1 MTTVLRISTFGAFDV
16 RLGDRRVAGVSNGK
30 MSALLVY
37 LAMTAGHRHRR
48 EALAELFWPGL
59 PAEAARSNLRH
70 TVFHLR
76 QALHGAAA
84 QYVRP
89 GRDWLGFDRDA
100 PYRLDALEL
109 TAPVP
114 SCIAHPTP
122 EHCGPCIAQMEAMVA
137 LYRGRFMAEL
147 ALPECPEFDGWL
159 QLQADALH
167 RHALAL
173 LERLSDCHEQFHGYA
188 RALHFAQRHV
198 ELEPWDEEGHRRV
211 VRLFAL
217 NGQRG
222 AALAHYEACC
232 RILRDGPGVPPG
244 ERLRALA
251 AHIRAGTFAPGTTPG
266 GARPPAACLPP
277 PPFVPPLSSE
287 RRYATVVYCEIT
299 AVDIDDPD
307 AAMALL
313 RVPRLRAAAIVRHHG
328 GDIVPTH
335 GGGLLAYFAR
345 HGEESGA
352 AVQAVAAARLLARE
366 NAPGLDVR
374 VGVHSGVVVAGA
386 DPGVPDLV
394 GTVSNLAIRL
404 RLVAEPGEVVLSGET
419 KAHVA
424 TCHECIPLGTRRLRG
439 MSRAVEAFRLG
450 GPSASAAA
458 SRAPTSSPDAFFD

>member
-1 MTTVLRISTFGAFDV
+1 MTTVLRIFTFGAFGV
-16 RLGDRRVAGVSNGK
+16 RIGDRLVTGVSNGK
-30 MSALLVY
+30 MSALFVY

-48 EALAELFWPGL
+48 EALADLFWPDL

-84 QYVRP
+84 QYVLS
-89 GRDWLGFDRDA
+89 GRDWLAFDRDA

-114 SCIAHPTP
+114 SCIANPTP

-147 ALPECPEFDGWL
+147 ALPECPEFEDWL

-173 LERLSDCHEQFHGYA
+173 LERLSDCHEQFSAHA
-188 RALHFAQRHV
+188 RALHFALRHV

-211 VRLFAL
+211 IRLFAL
-217 NGQRG
+217 NGQHG

-232 RILRDGPGVPPG
+232 RILRDGPGVLPG
-244 ERLRALA
+244 ERLRTLVE
-251 AHIRAGTFAPGTTPG
+251 HLRARSFVSGVATGDG
-266 GARPPAACLPP
+266 QPPAACLPP
-277 PPFVPPLSSE
+277 PPFVPPLPSG
-287 RRYATVVYCEIT
+287 RRYVTVVYCEIT
-299 AVDIDDPD
+299 PVDIDDPD

-328 GDIVPTH
+328 GEVMQTH
-335 GGGLLAYFAR
+335 GGGLLAYFGQQ
-345 HGEESGA
+345 GEESGA
-352 AVQAVAAARLLARE
+352 AVQAVQAARQLAGE

-374 VGVHSGVVVAGA
+374 VGVHSGLIVAGA
-386 DPGVPDLV
+386 DPAVPDLV

-404 RLVAEPGEVVLSGET
+404 RLVAEAGEVVLSGET
-419 KAHVA
+419 RTHITPHFDCV
-424 TCHECIPLGTRRLRG
+424 PLGARHLRG
-439 MSRAVEAFRLG
+439 IARPVEAFRLG
-450 GPSASAAA
+450 APSRTVGGVSVTRSRVAA
-458 SRAPTSSPDAFFD
+458 D